1 MSKDIVLAFLEFHFF
16 REYFGQL
23 SQKADVSY
31 SLSPIS
37 GGCFYLNTVY
47 GGRVGRGKTSIMRF
61 RYKIDVCNTFVQK
74 SIIKGF

>member
-1 MSKDIVLAFLEFHFF
+1 MLKHFRTCEQLLSNDIALAFLEFHFF

-37 GGCFYLNTVY
+37 GGCFYLNTLCMVVALG
-47 GGRVGRGKTSIMRF
+47 GGRRVS
-61 RYKIDVCNTFVQK
+61 
-74 SIIKGF
+74 